1 MGPFAFRWSTVV
13 YKHKSAN
20 LDMNTIRMKEQ
31 FSFLR
36 RVDGLSLSDTVRSS
50 VIRERFRVEPVLLHT
65 QTSQLRLSPRGH
77 SVSAGHATWTQ
88 NTLKR
93 LHQST
98 DLGKAQDFLG

>member
-1 MGPFAFRWSTVV
+1 
-13 YKHKSAN
+13 
-20 LDMNTIRMKEQ
+20 MNTIRMKEQ

-36 RVDGLSLSDTVRSS
+36 RVDGLSLS
-50 VIRERFRVEPVLLHT
+50 ERFRVEPVLLHT

-77 SVSAGHATWTQ
+77 GVSAGHASWTQ